1 MREEAGIS
9 LNKATPEQVL
19 AAARIELSLTLKRL
33 IACQNRLYRET
44 GSYPDD
50 LGAAIQRLEFLLHG
64 IMAGLVTP
72 SEAKTGAAKP
82 DRSGIQ

>member
-1 MREEAGIS
+1 MG
-9 LNKATPEQVL
+9 LNQTTPEQVL
-19 AAARIELSLTLKRL
+19 AAAKIELSLTLKRL

-50 LGAAIQRLEFLLHG
+50 LAAAIQRLEFLLHG

-72 SEAKTGAAKP
+72 KEAKAEAAKP
-82 DRSGIQ
+82 DRSSIQ